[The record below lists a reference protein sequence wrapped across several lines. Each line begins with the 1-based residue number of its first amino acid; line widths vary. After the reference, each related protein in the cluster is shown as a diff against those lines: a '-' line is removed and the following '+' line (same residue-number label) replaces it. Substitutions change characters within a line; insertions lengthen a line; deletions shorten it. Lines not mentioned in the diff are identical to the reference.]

1 MCCIFFY
8 CIAYKVVLLND
19 QNEQHLRCVT
29 TLAAMHALLFYT
41 RCESAVGCGCVSDVM
56 VQCVVKSWERFCQ
69 LLQRCQ
75 PKQIISFHLAI
86 WDDKLT
92 PRGLRD
98 EFFLFF
104 TPTIDYATARNLK
117 TFGINQPELPLFFSV
132 QNVTPVILLYF
143 FFHVACQHVSSLDS
157 VLRKSDPLLF
167 PDSDGAHI
175 TDILG
180 CYGEIRDTITP
191 LWVQNVFARWSH
203 CRKKM
208 VRASLKDKTCVFY

>member
-29 TLAAMHALLFYT
+29 TLATMHALLFYT
-41 RCESAVGCGCVSDVM
+41 RCESAVGCGCVSDVT

-69 LLQRCQ
+69 LLRRCQ

-86 WDDKLT
+86 WADKLT

-104 TPTIDYATARNLK
+104 TPTIDYATARNLN
-117 TFGINQPELPLFFSV
+117 TFGINQPELPLFFLSSKCHPGNSAV
-132 QNVTPVILLYF
+132 LFLSCSMS
-143 FFHVACQHVSSLDS
+143 ACEQ
-157 VLRKSDPLLF
+157 P
-167 PDSDGAHI
+167 
-175 TDILG
+175 
-180 CYGEIRDTITP
+180 
-191 LWVQNVFARWSH
+191 W
-203 CRKKM
+203 
-208 VRASLKDKTCVFY
+208 

>member
-86 WDDKLT
+86 
-92 PRGLRD
+92 
-98 EFFLFF
+98 
-104 TPTIDYATARNLK
+104 
-117 TFGINQPELPLFFSV
+117 
-132 QNVTPVILLYF
+132 
-143 FFHVACQHVSSLDS
+143 
-157 VLRKSDPLLF
+157 
-167 PDSDGAHI
+167 
-175 TDILG
+175 
-180 CYGEIRDTITP
+180 
-191 LWVQNVFARWSH
+191 
-203 CRKKM
+203 
-208 VRASLKDKTCVFY
+208 